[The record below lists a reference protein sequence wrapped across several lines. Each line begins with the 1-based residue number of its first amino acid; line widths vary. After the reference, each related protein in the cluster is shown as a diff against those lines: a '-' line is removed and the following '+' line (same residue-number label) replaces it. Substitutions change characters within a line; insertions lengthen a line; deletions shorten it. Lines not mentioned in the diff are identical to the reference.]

1 MKRNILTYVA
11 FGIALLILSVC
22 AVIGVV
28 CDVVSK
34 LVAIP
39 VALLITIG
47 VVFYRIITNNTIY
60 FPWVLNLYNFA
71 GNWKFKKN
79 NYKVTSFLL
88 RSVLN

>member
-11 FGIALLILSVC
+11 FGIALLVLSVC
-22 AVIGVV
+22 GVIGVV
-28 CDVVSK
+28 CDVISK

-47 VVFYRIITNNTIY
+47 VVSYRIITNNTIY

-88 RSVLN
+88 RSVFY

>member
-11 FGIALLILSVC
+11 FGIALLVLSVC
-22 AVIGVV
+22 GLIGVV

-39 VALLITIG
+39 VALLITIS
-47 VVFYRIITNNTIY
+47 VVSYRIITNNTAY

>member
-1 MKRNILTYVA
+1 MKRNILTYVV
-11 FGIALLILSVC
+11 FGIALLVLSVC
-22 AVIGVV
+22 GVIGVV
-28 CDVVSK
+28 CDVISK
-34 LVAIP
+34 LIAIP

-47 VVFYRIITNNTIY
+47 VVSYRIITNNTIY

-88 RSVLN
+88 RSVFY

>member
-11 FGIALLILSVC
+11 FGIALLVLSVC
-22 AVIGVV
+22 GLIGVI

-47 VVFYRIITNNTIY
+47 VVSYLSLIHI
-60 FPWVLNLYNFA
+60 
-71 GNWKFKKN
+71 
-79 NYKVTSFLL
+79 
-88 RSVLN
+88 

>member
-11 FGIALLILSVC
+11 FGIALLILSVY

-39 VALLITIG
+39 VSILITIG
-47 VVFYRIITNNTIY
+47 VVFYRVSTNNTAY

>member
-11 FGIALLILSVC
+11 FGIALLVLSVC
-22 AVIGVV
+22 GVIGVV
-28 CDVVSK
+28 CDVISK
-34 LVAIP
+34 LIAIP

-47 VVFYRIITNNTIY
+47 VVSYRIITNNTIY

-71 GNWKFKKN
+71 GNWKFEKN

-88 RSVLN
+88 RSVFY

>member
-11 FGIALLILSVC
+11 FGIALLVLSVC
-22 AVIGVV
+22 GLIGVV

-47 VVFYRIITNNTIY
+47 VVSYRIITNNTVY

-88 RSVLN
+88 RSVFY

>member
-11 FGIALLILSVC
+11 FGIALLVLSVC
-22 AVIGVV
+22 GLIGVV

-47 VVFYRIITNNTIY
+47 VVSYRIITNNTIY

-88 RSVLN
+88 RSVFY

>member
-11 FGIALLILSVC
+11 FGIALLILSVY

-39 VALLITIG
+39 ISILITIG
-47 VVFYRIITNNTIY
+47 IVFYRISTNNTDY

>member
-11 FGIALLILSVC
+11 FGIALLVLSVC
-22 AVIGVV
+22 GLIGVV

-47 VVFYRIITNNTIY
+47 VVSYRIITNNTIY

-79 NYKVTSFLL
+79 NYKVTSLLL
-88 RSVLN
+88 RSVFY

>member
-11 FGIALLILSVC
+11 FGIALLVLAVC
-22 AVIGVV
+22 GVIGVV

-47 VVFYRIITNNTIY
+47 VVSYRIITNNTIY

-88 RSVLN
+88 RSVFY

>member
-11 FGIALLILSVC
+11 FGIALLVLSVC
-22 AVIGVV
+22 GVIGVV
-28 CDVVSK
+28 CDVISK
-34 LVAIP
+34 LIAIP

-47 VVFYRIITNNTIY
+47 VVSYRIITNNTIY

-88 RSVLN
+88 RSVFY